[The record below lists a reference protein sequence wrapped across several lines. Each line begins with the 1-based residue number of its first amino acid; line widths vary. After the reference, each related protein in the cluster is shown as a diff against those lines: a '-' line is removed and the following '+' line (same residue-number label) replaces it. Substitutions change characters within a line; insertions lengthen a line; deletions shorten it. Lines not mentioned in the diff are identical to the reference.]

1 MLKNLLGVIE
11 AAVMF
16 GGLAGLVTGMYW
28 LATSPLSGVML
39 MLASMTMLVS
49 SVAKLAEA
57 QELRQEYAAVRERFF
72 RVRAGSS
79 DS

>member
-57 QELRQEYAAVRERFF
+57 QELRQESAAVRERFF